1 MTSYPSN
8 GAPSF
13 SELTSALQVLFEE
26 TANLW
31 EQTPTIRAARASYLE
46 ALGNL
51 NRSYLLM
58 VANTRAQRNA
68 RERREAEATAKAERE
83 KAEAAAKRDRHARRI
98 VQGEANRLEELK
110 RAKDYLA
117 QQPKA

>member
-1 MTSYPSN
+1 MTSYPSE
-8 GAPSF
+8 GAATF
-13 SELTSALQVLFEE
+13 TELHSALLERFEE
-26 TANLW
+26 TAAPW
-31 EQTPTIRAARASYLE
+31 DASPTIVAARASYLE

-68 RERREAEATAKAERE
+68 RERKASEAQARADREQTEAKARADREA
-83 KAEAAAKRDRHARRI
+83 RH
-98 VQGEANRLEELK
+98 VLQTEQERLERLK

-117 QQPKA
+117 QQTKA